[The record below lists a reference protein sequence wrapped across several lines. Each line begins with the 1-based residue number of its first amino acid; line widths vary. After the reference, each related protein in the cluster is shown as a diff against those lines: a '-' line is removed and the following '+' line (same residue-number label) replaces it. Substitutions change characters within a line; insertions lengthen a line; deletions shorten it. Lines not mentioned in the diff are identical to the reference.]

1 MNPSNPLP
9 ERLRVS
15 HLSPSRANAFDL
27 TPEAP
32 ARRAI
37 ADTLNLLDLPQLRF
51 EGAIRALGTD
61 EWALTGQLTAKVV
74 QACVITLE
82 PVETTLTEDVALT
95 FSPHVTATDEV
106 EVEMGDETV
115 EPLGQWI
122 QLGDI
127 ALEALSLALPTH
139 PRAPGAELPEDAQD
153 DAPEEDEPRRPFAGL
168 ANLLKAKKP
177 DQDL

>member
-1 MNPSNPLP
+1 MNTSHPLP

-15 HLSPSRANAFDL
+15 HLSPSRPNSFDL
-27 TPEAP
+27 TPDAD

-37 ADTLNLLDLPQLRF
+37 AADLDLLDLPKLRF
-51 EGAIRALGTD
+51 EGAIRASGTD
-61 EWALTGQLTAKVV
+61 AWALKGQLTATVV
-74 QACVITLE
+74 QACVVTLA
-82 PVETTLTEDVALT
+82 PVETTLTEDVSLL
-95 FSPHVTATDEV
+95 FSPHVVAPDEE

-127 ALEALSLALPTH
+127 AIEALALALPTH

-153 DAPEEDEPRRPFAGL
+153 DTGEDEPRRPFAGL
-168 ANLLKAKKP
+168 ADLMKAKKP

>member
-1 MNPSNPLP
+1 MNASNPLP

-15 HLSPSRANAFDL
+15 HLSPSRPNPFDL
-27 TPEAP
+27 APDAP

-37 ADTLNLLDLPQLRF
+37 ADDLDLLDLPQF
-51 EGAIRALGTD
+51 QFTGAICASGSD
-61 EWALTGQLTAKVV
+61 AWALTGQMTARVV
-74 QACVITLE
+74 QACVVTLE
-82 PVETTLTEDVALT
+82 PVETTLTEDVSLT
-95 FSPHVTATDEV
+95 FSPHVATPDED
-106 EVEMGDETV
+106 EIEMGDETV

-127 ALEALSLALPTH
+127 ALEALALALPTH

-153 DAPEEDEPRRPFAGL
+153 EIEDEPRRPFAGL
-168 ANLLKAKKP
+168 ADLMKTKKP